1 MAPKLKIALVSQPYD
16 GVRPPHQN
24 SVGISIYEL
33 SRKLAQNH
41 EVTVVASHR
50 PGSHEPTLDDG
61 VHYHYL
67 SLQTDLWFYRQNQ
80 RFVRVFRGG
89 EIDFSSPAYYFP
101 YALRAARLLRQGQFD
116 IIQLINLSQFASVI
130 RVFNPRAKI
139 ILNMRCEWLSQL
151 PRDLVAKRIGKVDR
165 IIGCSR
171 HITGRIRD
179 RFPDQAAKCHT
190 VYNGVDLNDFAFSPV
205 TERSGAR
212 GARTVLFVGRVS
224 PEKGIHVLIDAL
236 PEIVKKVPD
245 LRVKIV
251 GSQQQLP
258 LDFLVGL
265 SDEDWVA
272 DLKAFYPDDSPTAYI
287 SILKE
292 KVAAAGLSD
301 RVEFI
306 EQLPYSE
313 VNHQMRQADVLVNP
327 SLSDAFPRAPIEA
340 MATGL
345 PVVAARVGGVVES
358 VVDQKTGILV
368 APASSQ
374 ELATAVSRL
383 LTDDGLREKM
393 GVAARAHIVENF
405 SWQSIADD
413 LEHEYREA
421 ITSND

>member
-24 SVGISIYEL
+24 SVGISVYEL
-33 SRKLAQNH
+33 SRKLAQTH
-41 EVTVVASHR
+41 EVTVIASHR
-50 PGSHEPTLDDG
+50 PGSHEPPLDDG

-67 SLQTDLWFYRQNQ
+67 SLQLDLWFYRQNQ
-80 RFVRVFRGG
+80 RFARVFRRG
-89 EIDFSSPAYYFP
+89 EVDFSSAYYYFP
-101 YALRAARLLRQGQFD
+101 YALRAARLLSPGQFD
-116 IIQLINLSQFASVI
+116 IIQLINLSQFVPVI
-130 RVFNPRAKI
+130 RTFNPRSKI

-151 PRDLVAKRIGKVDR
+151 PRDMVAKRIGKADR

-171 HITGRIRD
+171 HITGRVKE
-179 RFPDQAAKCHT
+179 RFPDQASKCQT
-190 VYNGVDLNDFAFSPV
+190 VYNGVDLKEFAFAPV
-205 TERSGAR
+205 TERSGAQ

-236 PEIVKKVPD
+236 PEIVAKVPD
-245 LRVKIV
+245 LQVKIV

-287 SILKE
+287 SILRK
-292 KVAAAGLSD
+292 KLAASGLSD

-306 EQLPYSE
+306 EQLPYAE
-313 VNHQMRQADVLVNP
+313 VHHQMRQADVLVNP

-358 VVDQKTGILV
+358 VVDQQTGFLV
-368 APASSQ
+368 APASSE
-374 ELATAVSRL
+374 ELAAAVSRL
-383 LTDDGLREKM
+383 LTDDELREKM

-405 SWQSIADD
+405 SWQSIAED

-421 ITSND
+421 FTSDD